1 MALKLITAPAA
12 LAVSLADVKS
22 QLRID
27 GAAHDATLTAYID
40 AATRVAEH
48 ETGRRFITQTWEA
61 VFDAFPCGAAVELG
75 LPPVQS
81 IVSVKYLDAAG
92 TEQTLSGAA
101 YVLDADQLP
110 GYVLPAADADWP
122 STADSVNAVRVR
134 FLVGYGA
141 DATAVPANARVWITL
156 AVAQLFG
163 GCGADA
169 LDAMRSNPLLDDL
182 RVYR

>member
-1 MALKLITAPAA
+1 MALKLITAPSA
-12 LAVSLADVKS
+12 LAVSLADVKA

-40 AATRVAEH
+40 AATKVAEH

-61 VFDAFPCGAAVELG
+61 VFDAFPCGAVELG

-92 TEQTLSGAA
+92 AEQTLSGAA

-141 DATAVPANARVWITL
+141 AATDVPANARVWITL
-156 AVAQLFG
+156 AVSQLFN